1 MGKIIRM
8 PMPRLFLLMLLL
20 AGACSHAAAAS
31 LFDELKVLEVEL
43 TGPIDSVFRSR
54 KEPRDFP
61 FVLRVDGRELSVS
74 VRLRGKSRLDHCR
87 FPPLRL
93 GFDPTG
99 TGETVF
105 AGQGELKLV
114 THCINSKAGE
124 KNLLEEYLAYR
135 IFNVLSDYSYR
146 VRLLHMSYVD
156 TDGRLDRDAHRRYA
170 FVIEPT
176 GQLTARLDSKPLQLS
191 SVSKRRLDAEQAAR
205 VYVFQYL
212 VGNTDWSL
220 VRPLDS
226 EECCHNGKLVGSDE
240 QIFYVP
246 YDFDQSGIVNASY
259 ARPHPEVR
267 LPNVRARRYRGYCT
281 DQDVLRAAIRHV
293 NLARDEIIELVG
305 DTPGFS
311 ERDAERTVDYL
322 MAYFDK
328 AEDEEKLLGKFEKK
342 CLGP

>member
-1 MGKIIRM
+1 M
-8 PMPRLFLLMLLL
+8 PMPGLFLLMLLL
-20 AGACSHAAAAS
+20 AGACSHAAAAP
-31 LFDELKVLEVEL
+31 LFNELEVLEVEL

-61 FVLRVDGRELSVS
+61 FVLRVDGRELPVS

-99 TGETVF
+99 VGETVF

-114 THCINSKAGE
+114 THCINSNAGE
-124 KNLLEEYLAYR
+124 TNLLEEYLAYR
-135 IFNVLSDYSYR
+135 IFNLLSDYSYR
-146 VRLLHMSYVD
+146 VRLLHMSYID
-156 TDGRLDRDAHRRYA
+156 TDGRLDRDAHSRYA

-176 GQLTARLDSKPLQLS
+176 EQLAARLHAEPLQLPA
-191 SVSKRRLDAEQAAR
+191 VSKVRLDAQQAAL

-220 VRPLDS
+220 VAPLDS
-226 EECCHNGKLVGSDE
+226 KVCCHNGKLVGSNE
-240 QIFYVP
+240 KIFYVP

-281 DQDVLRAAIRHV
+281 DQDVLRAAIRHL
-293 NLARDEIIELVG
+293 NSAWAQIMGLVG
-305 DTPGFS
+305 DTPGLS

-322 MAYFDK
+322 MGYFEK
-328 AEDEEKLLGKFEKK
+328 ADNEEKLLGKFEKK
-342 CLGP
+342 CLGR